1 MVFVGSDDGF
11 LYGYPLKCRPTGKPL
26 TCQAVWASGTSA
38 PISASPAIV
47 DGAVYVSSED
57 GTVRRWS
64 LPNL

>member
-11 LYGYPLKCRPTGKPL
+11 LYGYPLKCRPATNPGP
-26 TCQAVWASGTSA
+26 CSAVWASGTSA
-38 PISASPAIV
+38 PITASPAIV

-64 LPNL
+64 LP

>member
-11 LYGYPLKCRPTGKPL
+11 LYAYPLKCRPAGNPRL
-26 TCQAVWASGTSA
+26 CAAVWASGTSA
-38 PISASPAIV
+38 PITASPSIV

-64 LPNL
+64 LP